1 MAACHGFSLGVSAQ
15 TRNAYDCI
23 KKAKQIVCV
32 KQAVC
37 LQPRAHSHI
46 GCEDAVDK
54 VLLGQV
60 EGALQLVVVEGDLPG
75 ARAVEPRLH
84 ESGPSVLQEKS
95 PADVVLADPRHA
107 GIHRLAAVVL
117 HCILPQEEEGE
128 EADVIGR
135 DKVGLY
141 GGEEGERGS
150 LHLLLQHRHICSIY
164 LLDAVFFDP
173 FAPYYRMQAQV

>member
-1 MAACHGFSLGVSAQ
+1 MKWLRATGFLSAS
-15 TRNAYDCI
+15 RNAYDCI
-23 KKAKQIVCV
+23 KNPNKSCV
-32 KQAVC
+32 SNRAGGVRA
-37 LQPRAHSHI
+37 RAHSHI

-84 ESGPSVLQEKS
+84 ERGPSVLQEKS

-128 EADVIGR
+128 EADVVGR
-135 DKVGLY
+135 DKVGFY
-141 GGEEGERGS
+141 GGKKGRGDHYIYS
-150 LHLLLQHRHICSIY
+150 CSTEI
-164 LLDAVFFDP
+164 
-173 FAPYYRMQAQV
+173 FAAFIL

>member
-1 MAACHGFSLGVSAQ
+1 MKWPRATGFLSASALRLEMPTTASKKPNKLCVSNRAGCG
-15 TRNAYDCI
+15 RVRA
-23 KKAKQIVCV
+23 
-32 KQAVC
+32 
-37 LQPRAHSHI
+37 RAHSHI

-84 ESGPSVLQEKS
+84 ERGPSVLQEKS
-95 PADVVLADPRHA
+95 PADVILADPRHA

-128 EADVIGR
+128 EADVVGR

-141 GGEEGERGS
+141 GGEEGDHYIYS
-150 LHLLLQHRHICSIY
+150 CSTEI
-164 LLDAVFFDP
+164 
-173 FAPYYRMQAQV
+173 FAAFIL

>member
-15 TRNAYDCI
+15 TSQTNR
-23 KKAKQIVCV
+23 VCRTGR
-32 KQAVC
+32 AVGGGRVRA
-37 LQPRAHSHI
+37 RAHSHI
-46 GCEDAVDK
+46 GCEDAVDE

-84 ESGPSVLQEKS
+84 ERGPRVLQEKS

-128 EADVIGR
+128 EADVVGR

-150 LHLLLQHRHICSIY
+150 LHLLLQHRNICIIY
-164 LLDAVFFDP
+164 LVDAVCFDP
-173 FAPYYRMQAQV
+173 FAPY